1 MKQKLIWLF
10 ILAGLLGASGGWL
23 FSRMLLSNDQAA
35 QARVAVTPQEL
46 VGRHRPDFRLGSVD
60 GSWVSAADYDG
71 LVLLVNFWATWCEP
85 CRAEMPMLD
94 ELQREMGE
102 TGFRVL
108 GIALDDVQ
116 QARDFV
122 AEIRVSYTSLVGMA
136 DVMDASRRYGNAS
149 GLLPYSILIDRAGMV
164 RWTRLGEL
172 SREELLEEVRP
183 LL

>member
-1 MKQKLIWLF
+1 
-10 ILAGLLGASGGWL
+10 
-23 FSRMLLSNDQAA
+23 
-35 QARVAVTPQEL
+35 
-46 VGRHRPDFRLGSVD
+46 
-60 GSWVSAADYDG
+60 
-71 LVLLVNFWATWCEP
+71 
-85 CRAEMPMLD
+85 
-94 ELQREMGE
+94 MGE

-149 GLLPYSILIDRAGMV
+149 GLLPYSILIDREGMV

-172 SREELLEEVRP
+172 SREELLEQVRP